1 MRDTQATQSSLLD
14 LLPPQPQPQ
23 VDLAWI
29 RRYLN
34 GTLAQAL
41 AAGKELPWDRPTVNT
56 KCAMM
61 RQMGSHLPAE
71 EIEPIRAAF
80 FAEMIRRGY
89 RFAVEEYGRKEAG
102 FPAPVER
109 D

>member
-1 MRDTQATQSSLLD
+1 MRDTPATQSSLFA
-14 LLPPQPQPQ
+14 LLPPEPEPQ
-23 VDLAWI
+23 VDLLWI

-34 GTLAQAL
+34 STLAQAL

-71 EIEPIRAAF
+71 EIEPIRTAF
-80 FAEMIRRGY
+80 FAEMIRRGH
-89 RFAVEEYGRKEAG
+89 RFSVEEYGLKAAG